1 MSSFSSIKSIYSF
14 LIILLINIKFSNHQF
29 KTFNISMSYSNGL
42 DFLYINNNNDK
53 DNCKKW
59 VPSLF
64 SPILLNSDRSSGIH
78 EISEKSEKID
88 IPPFSFGK
96 KLSFKLYDIYNF
108 EFLDKY
114 NILLGILQ
122 SGNLLSSCYFG
133 LSSKLGDFTML
144 NKTTD
149 ISINRL
155 YEDKKI
161 RDKIFSFDKWFINEE
176 IKEIKTSFYF
186 GLEHDNFKIKNKN
199 ATLGKCKG
207 EEEYQYWGCPFDQMS
222 LNENIVDLKDKNNN
236 TYKIYFSTENY
247 NITFPETFLDS
258 FYYILTNQQCK
269 NKSDIKEDI
278 ESYVTCENLLE
289 GKKYIPIKLISKD
302 MNITIE
308 IDSQKRFND
317 NRPSDKTYIRY
328 EKVDYFILPL
338 IMFKNFHIQ
347 FEAEND
353 TIKFYTDEKDILEV
367 PEEEEE
373 EEDKK
378 PNSNNS
384 SKVGVVFLTIFI
396 IILIIALSYGVF
408 WLIRKRKGS
417 VEKNINKYNK
427 FDEDDNYQ
435 NLSEQ
440 NKVF

>member
-1 MSSFSSIKSIYSF
+1 MSSFSLTKGTYSF
-14 LIILLINIKFSNHQF
+14 LIILIINIKFSNHQN
-29 KTFNISMSYSNGL
+29 KTFNISMNYSKGL
-42 DFLYINNNNDK
+42 DYLHINNNNAN

-59 VPSLF
+59 VFSLF
-64 SPILLNSDRSSGIH
+64 SPILLNLDRSSGKGEFNGKI
-78 EISEKSEKID
+78 EKID

-96 KLSFKLYDIYNF
+96 KLSIKIYYSYNF

-114 NILLGILQ
+114 NILLGTLQ
-122 SGNLLSSCYFG
+122 SGISYPECYFG
-133 LSSKLGDFTML
+133 LSSKLGDFIML

-149 ISINRL
+149 ISINKL
-155 YEDKKI
+155 YNDRKI
-161 RDKIFSFDKWFINEE
+161 GNKVFSFDKWFIKEE
-176 IKEIKTSFYF
+176 IKEIKTSFYLGF
-186 GLEHDNFKIKNKN
+186 EHDDFKVKNKN
-199 ATLGKCKG
+199 ATLGKCKA
-207 EEEYQYWGCPFDQMS
+207 EEDYKYWGCTFDQMS

-236 TYKIYFSTENY
+236 TYKIYFSTEDY
-247 NITFPETFLDS
+247 NITFPESFLDA
-258 FYYILTNQQCK
+258 FYNNLTNQQCK
-269 NKSDIKEDI
+269 NNSDEKEEI
-278 ESYVTCENLLE
+278 ESYVTCEKLLE
-289 GKKYIPIKLISKD
+289 EKNYIPIKLISKD
-302 MNITIE
+302 MKITIE
-308 IDSQKRFND
+308 IDSQSRFND

-347 FEAEND
+347 FDIEND

-373 EEDKK
+373 KEEDKK
-378 PNSNNS
+378 PNNNS

-396 IILIIALSYGVF
+396 IILIIALSYGIF